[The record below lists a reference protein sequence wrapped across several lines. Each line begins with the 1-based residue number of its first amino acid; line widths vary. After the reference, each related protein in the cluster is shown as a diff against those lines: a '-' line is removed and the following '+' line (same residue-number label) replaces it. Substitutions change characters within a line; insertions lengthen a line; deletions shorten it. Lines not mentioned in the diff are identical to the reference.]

1 MTLPICSVV
10 IPTRNCLAYL
20 SSALDSV
27 RAQKID
33 GLEIIVVDDGSTDG
47 TGDWLRGQART
58 WPHLRVIDGPARGPA
73 RARNLAL
80 AAANADLIA
89 FLDADDMWS
98 EGKLSRQIAFHQRRR
113 DVGFSFTDYLHIDRD
128 GGTHGTCFDYW
139 HFTPGRVD
147 ASGFAVL
154 HDPEATL
161 LGANVV
167 GTSAVVARRR
177 ELQIANGFG
186 EDLRSA
192 EDWDLW
198 LRLAARAPVAATP
211 LSLMTYLMHRPGNLT
226 GQVED
231 RIAAMSDIVERYAG
245 HGQRAFRRARRRA
258 QARLAEASAEAAGLA
273 RKPWRSLT
281 HRLHEL
287 SLLPSRRVARASVGD
302 ALGAAHALWRSPA
315 SPQ

>member
-47 TGDWLRGQART
+47 TGEWLRGQART
-58 WPHLRVIDGPARGPA
+58 WSCLRVIDGPARGPA

-98 EGKLSRQIAFHQRRR
+98 EGKLSRQVAFHQRRP

-128 GGTHGTCFDYW
+128 GDTHGTCFDYW
-139 HFTPGRVD
+139 RFTPGRVD

-281 HRLHEL
+281 HRLHAL

>member
-47 TGDWLRGQART
+47 TGEWLRGQART
-58 WPHLRVIDGPARGPA
+58 WSCLRVIDGPARGPA

-98 EGKLSRQIAFHQRRR
+98 EGKLSRQVAFHQRRP

-128 GGTHGTCFDYW
+128 GDTHGTCFDYW
-139 HFTPGRVD
+139 RFTPGRVD

-231 RIAAMSDIVERYAG
+231 RISAMSDIVERYAG
-245 HGQRAFRRARRRA
+245 HDQPAFRRARRRA

-281 HRLHEL
+281 HRLHAL
-287 SLLPSRRVARASVGD
+287 SLLPSRRVARASAGA

>member
-47 TGDWLRGQART
+47 TGEWLRGQART
-58 WPHLRVIDGPARGPA
+58 WSCLRVIDGPARGPA

-98 EGKLSRQIAFHQRRR
+98 EGKLSRQVAFHQRRP

-128 GGTHGTCFDYW
+128 GDTHGTCFDYW
-139 HFTPGRVD
+139 RFTPGRVD

-245 HGQRAFRRARRRA
+245 HDQPAFRRARRRA

-281 HRLHEL
+281 HRLHAL
-287 SLLPSRRVARASVGD
+287 SLLPSRRVARASVGA

>member
-47 TGDWLRGQART
+47 TGEWLRGQART
-58 WPHLRVIDGPARGPA
+58 WSCLRVIDGPARGPA

-98 EGKLSRQIAFHQRRR
+98 EGKLSRQVAFHQRRP

-128 GGTHGTCFDYW
+128 GDTHGTCFDYW
-139 HFTPGRVD
+139 RFTPGRVD

-231 RIAAMSDIVERYAG
+231 RISAMSDIVERYAG
-245 HGQRAFRRARRRA
+245 HDQPAFRRARRRA

-281 HRLHEL
+281 HRLHAL